1 VEEVV
6 MDKKLF
12 DKIWEETEDVFDGVQ
27 VIESKVIDRA
37 VKYYV
42 FPYRDGVPIITL
54 HDDEWRIMSDR
65 KLHKQLIGEI
75 INEITKSL

>member
-1 VEEVV
+1 
-6 MDKKLF
+6 MDKTLF
-12 DKIWEETEDVFDGVQ
+12 EEIWKKTGDVFEGLQ
-27 VIESKVIDRA
+27 TIESKVLNRPI
-37 VKYYV
+37 KYYA

-65 KLHKQLIGEI
+65 KLHKQVIGEI